1 MGAVYKATQESTGK
15 TVAIKVVSEK
25 LSDNP
30 ETIRRFQREV
40 KLQSKLEHPNIVTVI
55 DFSTTE
61 KGQCYFVMGFVEGKS
76 LRKMILDDGKFTMKV
91 FNELAPQMLD
101 GLEYAHNQ
109 GIIHRD
115 LKADNMTIVTLKH
128 QRIVKIL
135 DFGLAKA
142 IQADGE
148 GTMDTELTQQG
159 RVLGTPAYMSPE
171 QAKGETSKIGPRS
184 DIYSMGV
191 IFYHM
196 LSGKLPFQS
205 DTPWGVMHKHI
216 SETPSPL
223 REVAPSVP
231 ENVEKVIM
239 RCLAKEPG
247 ERYKSALEVKLAFAG
262 EQADDSAGFPE
273 FEGTIA
279 DATMME
285 APTAPEKKG
294 SNAGVVVALAFLV
307 LAGAGMGWLFYKKFT
322 GGKPVTVAT
331 APEKTE
337 STPIP
342 APSKQVEPAPPPE
355 TKAEMEGQTEVKSG
369 KEKQSREQVESQK
382 KPEPKKAAPKPEA
395 RKQLAKVTPPKP
407 KVASKPMAPAGPG
420 SMFRGDPS
428 RSGFYQGEGLAKLSG
443 LKWKFKT
450 EDSVL
455 SSPAIA
461 GGVIYFGSDDGGLY
475 AVELKNGR
483 KKWRFTAPDHILSSP
498 AIAGDSVFFGS
509 DDHLFYSL
517 YAKSGKL
524 KWKHETKGRLFSSP
538 AIVGSTVFFGS
549 GDGALYALDARTG
562 LRKWKYKTEGKI
574 ESSPA
579 VTGSAVYFG
588 SYDEYFYAVDA
599 VTGKI
604 KWKFK
609 TGDAVASSPAIDGST
624 LYFGS
629 DDGYLYSLKT
639 DSGRLVWKYKT
650 GDWIRSSPA
659 LAYGFVFFGGKDG
672 FLYAL
677 EAKNGKEKWKFEA
690 DDSILSSP
698 SVAGKTVYIGG
709 EDGKLYA
716 VDAMTGGKKW
726 DYDSGAPVFSSPL
739 LVGSTVIFG
748 SQDDGLVAL
757 Q

>member
-1 MGAVYKATQESTGK
+1 MDKPFCSTCDREFDDKNLKFCPYDATTLVIRSADAMAGQVFGGRYRILYKIGEGGMGAVYKATQESTGK

-25 LSDNP
+25 LADNP
-30 ETIRRFQREV
+30 DTIRRFQREV

-76 LRKMILDDGKFTMKV
+76 LRKMILDDGGFSLEV

-101 GLEYAHNQ
+101 GLEYAHSQ

-142 IQADGE
+142 MQADGG

-171 QAKGETSKIGPRS
+171 QAKGETAKIGPPS

-196 LSGKLPFQS
+196 LSGQLPFQS

-239 RCLAKEPG
+239 RCLAKEPE
-247 ERYKSALEVKLAFAG
+247 ERYKSALDVKRAFAG
-262 EQADDSAGFPE
+262 KEAGDSAGFDQ

-279 DATMME
+279 DATIMD
-285 APTAPEKKG
+285 APVAPEKKG
-294 SNAGVVVALAFLV
+294 SKAGVVVALMFLV
-307 LAGAGMGWLFYKKFT
+307 LAGAGYFGWKFYKKPIDD
-322 GGKPVTVAT
+322 KRQAT
-331 APEKTE
+331 APKET
-337 STPIP
+337 
-342 APSKQVEPAPPPE
+342 EPAP
-355 TKAEMEGQTEVKSG
+355 
-369 KEKQSREQVESQK
+369 
-382 KPEPKKAAPKPEA
+382 
-395 RKQLAKVTPPKP
+395 KP
-407 KVASKPMAPAGPG
+407 KAASKPVALAGPG
-420 SMFRGDPS
+420 AMFRGGAA
-428 RSGFYQGEGLAKLSG
+428 RSGFYQGAGGLGKLSG

-455 SSPAIA
+455 SSPAVA
-461 GGVIYFGSDDGGLY
+461 GGVVYFGSDDGGLY
-475 AVELKNGR
+475 AVALKSGR
-483 KKWRFTAPDHILSSP
+483 KKWRFVARDRILSSP
-498 AIAGDSVFFGS
+498 TIAGGAVFFGS
-509 DDHLFYSL
+509 DDNYFYSV
-517 YAKSGKL
+517 YATIGKL
-524 KWKHETKGRLFSSP
+524 KWKYKTEGKLFSSP
-538 AIVGSTVFFGS
+538 AIAGSTVFFGS
-549 GDGALYALDARTG
+549 GDGFLYALYARTG
-562 LRKWKYKTEGKI
+562 KLKWKFKTEGKI

-579 VTGSAVYFG
+579 VAGSVVYFG
-588 SYDEYFYAVDA
+588 SYDEYFYAVDV
-599 VTGKI
+599 VTGKL

-609 TGDAVASSPAIDGST
+609 TGDAVASSPAIDGSR

-629 DDGYLYSLKT
+629 DDGYLYALNVRTGKLK
-639 DSGRLVWKYKT
+639 WKYKT

-659 LAYGFVFFGGKDG
+659 VAYGSVFFGGKDG
-672 FLYAL
+672 FAYAL
-677 EAKNGKEKWKFEA
+677 EAKSGKKKWKFEA
-690 DDSILSSP
+690 DDSLLSSP
-698 SVAGKTVYIGG
+698 SVAGKVVYIGS

-716 VDAMTGGKKW
+716 VDAITGRKKW
-726 DYDSGAPVFSSPL
+726 DYDSGAPVFSSPVL
-739 LVGSTVIFG
+739 TGSTVIFG
-748 SQDDGLVAL
+748 SQDDGVVAL
-757 Q
+757 K